1 MPVAFDWEFQE
12 EDPDPSHRPERGLG
26 RFAGGRR
33 WSSWLVLMVALIVV
47 GGPVFGLWAKR
58 QLDAAEKIDEELRA
72 VVELELKTIAGGDVD
87 LFRGLQDPNDARWLG
102 RQIARYISRP
112 QSLVPVPGMTVDE
125 RPTEVA
131 AVRTY
136 GELGEVELVQW
147 FTTSEEGQGDP
158 LPFRTT
164 WFYRQDQEGVWHHV
178 APPKD
183 YSGVPYSWY
192 GTRLIIR
199 ASEFESQLLDPIAV
213 DLVRLIYQGCLRLNC
228 EADTKYTLSFEGV
241 LTPKVQDDW
250 WTLPE
255 LQVAGLPDSEWARS
269 EWERALKLWMVDALA
284 RAQSDEANL
293 SERVVYRQLLER
305 LQADLVSGGRISE
318 CIDPDLEVLAE
329 ALRNG
334 VSLDLQT
341 LWRAALDPDDYEATR
356 LREHA
361 VAAMLEWIE
370 GKIDGDGLHKL
381 VPALGRY
388 PRLDSALAATFELAP
403 ADLEHEWFAHLVELT
418 DVDIVSASLART
430 ASEALVTPSLPRL
443 TATPGDQLAFVCNNV
458 LWVGNADGSG
468 LMAFT
473 PTDLQFSNVRWS
485 PDGES
490 LLTVWRH
497 SFDASALYL
506 IDADG
511 GTNRLLTK
519 DPTLSVSPVG
529 WSPDGDQIVF
539 TTWRVFYPWR
549 STSAGGRNSEV
560 WSVSGA
566 TGEMQNLPGLPTWS
580 PDGAKLVYFAD
591 EPSGASASAW
601 LADADW
607 GNAVEI
613 ARGVRAG
620 PAGIWSPDS
629 SKVALSVSD
638 DGASSHRV
646 VVYDL
651 DDGSMGRL
659 VTAGRLTEAVLS
671 SSDEWTIGDVDKDVL
686 RQFPFQLLLP
696 LGWSSDGSRLIV
708 WAQGATQ
715 GPAVRGTS
723 AYVMVPLDG
732 SEIKVLA
739 EGVNVLYG
747 RPAWS
752 PTDSDQLAFS
762 WVTDGG
768 GVEFPAYLFD
778 LQRGAIYTATNNLGG
793 AWSPDGRWF
802 GFAGGDGV
810 SIVDQEGQTR
820 STLKPGE
827 LCSDIVWN
835 PAADLSGLGNP
846 VSFSLVSKTDDWRFT
861 NLRLRHDSFARTL
874 YAWGEVV
881 NESGEERR
889 IIAFVPVLRDHNDE
903 LVSVERW
910 MFSGGY
916 ADVISEVSLAPG
928 QGLPFGFR
936 ASLPVGTR
944 LHDGAE
950 IIVHVAAD
958 PAHPDRDD
966 LDIPENGFDLSR
978 SDRLLVSGII
988 ENPGPSLEE
997 ELRVVV
1003 TAYDDE
1009 GRVMGWGWRTETD
1022 PAKLAAQ
1029 SQTFDVTVQFP
1040 KPVADLDLD
1049 VGSYKIQL
1057 FAH

>member
-12 EDPDPSHRPERGLG
+12 EDPDPSRRPERFG
-26 RFAGGRR
+26 GGRR
-33 WSSWLVLMVALIVV
+33 QSSWLVLLVSLFTV
-47 GGPVFGLWAKR
+47 GGLAFGLWAKR
-58 QLDAAEKIDEELRA
+58 QLDAAKTIDEELRA
-72 VVELELKTIAGGDVD
+72 VVELELKTIAEGDVD
-87 LFRGLQDPNDARWLG
+87 LFRGLQDPDDARWLG

-112 QSLVPVPGMTVDE
+112 QSLVPVPGMILDE

-136 GELGEVELVQW
+136 GELGEAELVQW
-147 FTTSEEGQGDP
+147 FTTAEDGQGDP

-164 WFYRQDQEGVWHHV
+164 WFYRRGQEGVWYHV
-178 APPKD
+178 APPENH
-183 YSGVPYSWY
+183 SGVPYSWY
-192 GTRLIIR
+192 GTRLTIH

-228 EADTKYTLSFEGV
+228 GADIKYTLSFEGV

-284 RAQSDEANL
+284 RAQSDEANP
-293 SERVVYRQLLER
+293 SERMVYRQLVER
-305 LQADLVSGGRISE
+305 LQADLVSGGGISE
-318 CIDPDLEVLAE
+318 HDEPDLEVLAE

-341 LWRAALDPDDYEATR
+341 LWRAVLDPDDSEATR

-361 VAAMLEWIE
+361 VAAMLQWIE
-370 GKIDGDGLHKL
+370 GKIDNEELHML

-418 DVDIVSASLART
+418 DVDIVAASLART
-430 ASEALVTPSLPRL
+430 ASEALVAPALPRL
-443 TATPGDQLAFVCNNV
+443 SATPGDQLAFICNNV
-458 LWVGNADGSG
+458 MWVGNADGSG
-468 LMAFT
+468 LMPFT
-473 PTDLQFSNVRWS
+473 PTDLQFSDVRWS

-497 SFDASALYL
+497 NFDASALYL
-506 IDADG
+506 IQADG
-511 GTNRLLTK
+511 RTSRLLTN
-519 DPTLSVSPVG
+519 DPTLSVYPVG
-529 WSPDGDQIVF
+529 WSPDGDQVVF
-539 TTWRVFYPWR
+539 TAWRVFYPWR
-549 STSAGGRNSEV
+549 STSAAGRDSEV

-566 TGEMQNLPGLPTWS
+566 TGELQNLPDLPMWS
-580 PDGAKLVYFAD
+580 PDGAKLVYYAN
-591 EPSGASASAW
+591 EPSDASASAW

-613 ARGVRAG
+613 ARGVRAEPTG
-620 PAGIWSPDS
+620 VWSPDS

-638 DGASSHRV
+638 DGSGSHRI

-671 SSDEWTIGDVDKDVL
+671 SNDERTIGGADKEVL
-686 RQFPFQLLLP
+686 RRFPFQLLLP
-696 LGWSSDGSRLIV
+696 LGWSSDGGRLIV

-715 GPAVRGTS
+715 GPAVRGIS

-732 SEIKVLA
+732 SEIQVLA
-739 EGVNVLYG
+739 EGVNVLCG

-752 PTDSDQLAFS
+752 PTDADQLAFS
-762 WVTDGG
+762 WVTDEGS
-768 GVEFPAYLFD
+768 VDFRAHLFD
-778 LQRGAIYTATNNLGG
+778 LQRGAIYTATNSLGG
-793 AWSPDGRWF
+793 GWSPDGRWF
-802 GFAGGDGV
+802 GFAGDDGI

-827 LCSDIVWN
+827 LCSDISWN
-835 PAADLSGLGNP
+835 PAADLSALGNP
-846 VSFSLVSKTDDWRFT
+846 VSFSLVSKSDDWRFT

-874 YAWGEVV
+874 YVWGEVV
-881 NESGEERR
+881 NESGEERQ
-889 IIAFVPVLRDHNDE
+889 IIAFVPVLRDHNGE

-936 ASLPVGTR
+936 ASLPVTAR
-944 LHDGAE
+944 LRDGAE
-950 IIVHVAAD
+950 IVVHVAAD
-958 PAHPDRDD
+958 PAQPDRDD
-966 LDIPENGFDLSR
+966 LDIPENDFDLSR
-978 SDRLLVSGII
+978 SGQLLVNGII
-988 ENPGPSLEE
+988 ENPGLSLEE
-997 ELRVVV
+997 RLRVVV

-1009 GRVMGWGWRTETD
+1009 GRVMGWGWRSETD
-1022 PAKLAAQ
+1022 PAKLAAK
-1029 SQTFDVTVQFP
+1029 SQTFEVTVQFP
-1040 KPVADLDLD
+1040 KPIADLDLG

-1057 FAH
+1057 FAR